1 MSKIWEFFDTMDELV
16 YVSDIDTYDLIY
28 MNKKALQTYGFHSL
42 DDIVGK
48 KCHEVIRNCPVPCTR
63 CNNHELMQGHFN
75 EWWYYNPMLRRQI
88 MFKDTIIKEDGKKYR
103 MELAID
109 ACKKEQ
115 WNGMMNLEAKI
126 NEGLSVALQ
135 QDTPSQTLEVLL
147 EYLGKALN
155 GERTYIFERN
165 EYGCDDNT
173 YEWVANGITAE
184 KDNLQN
190 LPAKICANWY
200 RNFRVGK
207 HIVIKE
213 LEDIRIS
220 DPLQYENLKRQN
232 IRSLIVVPLYNEGE
246 IIGFYGID
254 NPPERSLDYA
264 SDMLQIMAH
273 FIISSLKQRNLIRKL
288 EEMSYHDQLTQIGNR
303 HAMNKYIDNLQ
314 NEQSL
319 GIVYCDITGLKQVND
334 QKGHT
339 SGDKLIVD
347 ACECLQ
353 NSFGEYGLFRLGG
366 DELLAICAEIEE
378 SALWQGVEKLKR
390 NLQDKSIHMAVGSIW
405 EKDSYAGVDRLIAK
419 AEKKMYK
426 DKAAYYKKYGV
437 DRRHFRPTQKQPA
450 GQRQAGF

>member
-16 YVSDIDTYDLIY
+16 YVSDIDTYNLVY

-42 DDIVGK
+42 EEITEK
-48 KCHEVIRNCPVPCTR
+48 KCYEVIRNCSAPCTR
-63 CNNHELMQGHFN
+63 CNNHELRQGHFN
-75 EWWYYNPMLRRQI
+75 EWWYYNPILKRQV
-88 MFKDTIIKEDGKKYR
+88 MFKDTIINEEGKKYR
-103 MELAID
+103 MELAVD
-109 ACKKEQ
+109 AGKQEQ

-165 EYGCDDNT
+165 ESGCDDNT
-173 YEWVANGITAE
+173 YEWVANGITSE

-207 HIVIKE
+207 HIVIKK
-213 LEDIRIS
+213 LEDIRVS

-273 FIISSLKQRNLIRKL
+273 FIISSLKQRDLIRKL

-303 HAMNKYIDNLQ
+303 HAMNEYIDNLQ

-334 QKGHT
+334 QNGHA

-353 NSFGEYGLFRLGG
+353 KSFGEYGLFRIGG
-366 DELLAICAEIEE
+366 DELLAICAKIEE
-378 SALWQGVEKLKR
+378 SALWQGVEQLKK
-390 NLQDKSIHMAVGSIW
+390 NLQDKSVHMAVGGIW
-405 EKDSYAGVDRLIAK
+405 EKDSYTGVDRLIAK

-426 DKAAYYKKYGV
+426 DKAAYYKKYGI
-437 DRRHFRPTQKQPA
+437 DRRHYRENVSHFM
-450 GQRQAGF
+450 